1 MTISQAEL
9 FRRVAAAAAEDG
21 KAAYFRYHR
30 FRFAAMLRAML
41 QLAPPTAAP
50 RVLEI
55 GVTPGHYTQLLVG
68 AGYHV
73 SGSDLDPHKRAALWQ
88 RLNVEVTNINLEREA
103 LPYADQSFDWVVFSE
118 VIEHL
123 RFSPLPLL
131 CEFRRVLKP
140 GGRLIISTPNELY
153 LKSRL
158 RTILRALSWQ
168 SLSTRDEYRTMM
180 ALVGDDIYT
189 THARIYTMA
198 ELQWLFVQAGF
209 TLELR
214 DYEAAYEWVGVERSR
229 LLRAPHRV
237 LVKALFALLTHLL
250 VPTRSMLLVVGQRGE
265 D

>member
-1 MTISQAEL
+1 MSTSQSEL
-9 FRRVAAAAAEDG
+9 FTRVAAAAAEDG
-21 KAAYFRYHR
+21 KADYFRYHR
-30 FRFAAMLRAML
+30 YRFGAMLRAML
-41 QLAPPTAAP
+41 RLAPPAAAP

-68 AGYHV
+68 AGYQV

-103 LPYADQSFDWVVFSE
+103 LPYGDQSFDWVVFSE
-118 VIEHL
+118 VIEHM
-123 RFSPLPLL
+123 RFSPLTLL
-131 CEFRRVLKP
+131 REFRRVLKP

-168 SLSTRDEYRTMM
+168 SLSTRSEFRTMM
-180 ALVGDDIYT
+180 ALEGDEIYT

-198 ELQWLFVQAGF
+198 ELQWLFEQAGLK
-209 TLELR
+209 LELSSF
-214 DYEAAYEWVGVERSR
+214 EAAYEWVGVERSR

-237 LVKALFALLTHLL
+237 LVKTLFALLTNLL
-250 VPTRSMLLVVGQRGE
+250 VPTRSMLLVVGRRPA